1 MIDLCKVFG
10 VEEGEEF
17 KFADDELKH
26 CIYKIEDNVL
36 RVRNLTFK
44 SNRGYLNSTMQLNT
58 AVTIEVI
65 KLPKKKEFSPFE
77 YEVFRR
83 IDPKYKWV
91 ARDRSGNLYAYA
103 DKPEKLSLGS
113 WGSHSYNGG
122 MSVFNHLFKSITA
135 EDEEPLFIDDYVKR

>member
-17 KFADDELKH
+17 RISTFKD
-26 CIYKIEDNVL
+26 IYKIHDGLLFNKCPI
-36 RVRNLTFK
+36 RNI
-44 SNRGYLNSTMQLNT
+44 YVEP
-58 AVTIEVI
+58 AEVNI
-65 KLPKKKEFSPFE
+65 NDISGLDIYKLPKKKEFTPFE

-91 ARDRSGNLYAYA
+91 ARDISGNLYAYA